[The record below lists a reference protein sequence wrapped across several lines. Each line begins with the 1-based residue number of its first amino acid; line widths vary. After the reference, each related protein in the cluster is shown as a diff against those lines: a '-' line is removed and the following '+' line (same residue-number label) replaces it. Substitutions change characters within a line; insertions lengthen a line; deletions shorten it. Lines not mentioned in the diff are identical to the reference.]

1 LTNGCKL
8 NFRISQLKERWS
20 GFLDIDVDCLA
31 SMTIL
36 QMSLLTI
43 MMIDD
48 LDADDNREDVTTADD
63 NLEDVTTADYDV
75 TTAVVIDNE
84 DDNSEL

>member
-1 LTNGCKL
+1 MTNGCKL

-20 GFLDIDVDCLA
+20 GFPDIDVDCLV
-31 SMTIL
+31 STTIL

-48 LDADDNREDVTTADD
+48 LDADNNREDVTTADDNREDVTTADD
-63 NLEDVTTADYDV
+63 NLEDVTTHQ
-75 TTAVVIDNE
+75 
-84 DDNSEL
+84 DNSEL

>member
-1 LTNGCKL
+1 
-8 NFRISQLKERWS
+8 
-20 GFLDIDVDCLA
+20 
-31 SMTIL
+31 MTIL

-48 LDADDNREDVTTADD
+48 LNADDNGEDVTTADD
-63 NLEDVTTADYDV
+63 NLEDVTSADYNV
-75 TTAVVIDNE
+75 TTAVVSDNE

>member
-1 LTNGCKL
+1 
-8 NFRISQLKERWS
+8 
-20 GFLDIDVDCLA
+20 
-31 SMTIL
+31 MTIL

-48 LDADDNREDVTTADD
+48 LNADDNGEDVTTADDNREDVTTADD
-63 NLEDVTTADYDV
+63 NLEDVTSADYNV
-75 TTAVVIDNE
+75 TTAVVSDNE

>member
-1 LTNGCKL
+1 
-8 NFRISQLKERWS
+8 
-20 GFLDIDVDCLA
+20 
-31 SMTIL
+31 MTIL

-48 LDADDNREDVTTADD
+48 LDADDNREDVTTADNNGED
-63 NLEDVTTADYDV
+63 DITADNNLEDVTTADYDV